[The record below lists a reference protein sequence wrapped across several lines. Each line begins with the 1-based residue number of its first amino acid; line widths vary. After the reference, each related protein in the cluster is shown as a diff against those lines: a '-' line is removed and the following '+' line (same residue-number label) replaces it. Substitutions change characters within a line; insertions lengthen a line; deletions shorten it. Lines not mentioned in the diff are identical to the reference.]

1 MKYYKFLSVGGAAC
15 QGGTGVWS
23 LPTRGDDGTW
33 TPGEWM
39 PPVEGELMLC
49 WNGYHLCMAENL
61 LGWLAPRLYEAE
73 GRGECVRGEDK
84 IMFRQARL
92 LRPISTY
99 NERILRLF
107 ACDCAERA
115 LPLHEAVLD
124 DTRPRE
130 CIATARRYANGEA
143 TGAEL
148 DAAWAA
154 ARDAAWDAAWDA
166 GAAEKE
172 WQTQRLME
180 YVRGEVDLDEIKQ
193 RMLKESKGD

>member
-1 MKYYKFLSVGGAAC
+1 
-15 QGGTGVWS
+15 
-23 LPTRGDDGTW
+23 
-33 TPGEWM
+33 M

-148 DAAWAA
+148 DIARDAARAAASSAWVAAWDAAWAAASSASSAWVA
-154 ARDAAWDAAWDA
+154 ARDAAWAAASSASSAARDARAARDAARAAAREAAWDA
-166 GAAEKE
+166 EDK
-172 WQTQRLME
+172 WQRTHLLE
-180 YVRGEVDLDEIKQ
+180 
-193 RMLKESKGD
+193 MLELQED